1 MVPRA
6 KALLDGME
14 SWSGWKFGAVRLQ
27 KIGVLQDGPLQ
38 CYSTSSNWSSNPL
51 FGEEISSQSV
61 PLPVINRVMTPLSRG
76 YIPNYPFIFDIFG
89 YL

>member
-14 SWSGWKFGAVRLQ
+14 SWSGWKFVAKDWCITRWSPT
-27 KIGVLQDGPLQ
+27 VLDSNRS
-38 CYSTSSNWSSNPL
+38 YSRL

-61 PLPVINRVMTPLSRG
+61 PLPVINRVMTPLNRD
-76 YIPNYPFIFDIFG
+76 YIHNCPFIFG
-89 YL
+89 HL